1 MMAFLFSTQT
11 THLGPDEELDTVGA
25 QMLEE
30 GGGVSDQDPDQRLL
44 RDGVDRRVE
53 LRVIHVGE
61 AVPEN
66 IGEYC
71 TEDICSKPTF
81 QADRDK

>member
-44 RDGVDRRVE
+44 WDGIDRCVE
-53 LRVIHVGE
+53 LRVIHKWE

-71 TEDICSKPTF
+71 NEDIYSKPTF

>member
-1 MMAFLFSTQT
+1 MMTFLISTQT
-11 THLGPDEELDTVGA
+11 THLGPDEKLDTVGA
-25 QMLEE
+25 QVLEE

-53 LRVIHVGE
+53 LRVIHEGE

-71 TEDICSKPTF
+71 NEDYYSKPTF

>member
-25 QMLEE
+25 QVLEE
-30 GGGVSDQDPDQRLL
+30 GGGVPYQDPDQRLL
-44 RDGVDRRVE
+44 RNGVDRRVE
-53 LRVIHVGE
+53 LSVIHEGK

-71 TEDICSKPTF
+71 NEDIYSKPTF